1 MLYTFS
7 SGVPF
12 VFVGCTFLVVVFG
25 ATDIK
30 SVDQNI

>member
-1 MLYTFS
+1 MGGLLFLW
-7 SGVPF
+7 
-12 VFVGCTFLVVVFG
+12 GCTFLVVVFG